1 MSTIGPDHIPTV
13 IETILMLSQ
22 IGGCC
27 LIIRAWLT
35 YGFYAI
41 LNIPEFAVPYLT
53 KKSALL
59 LRKKILRCAS
69 PEIISTL
76 SLHR

>member
-13 IETILMLSQ
+13 IDHILMLSQ

-27 LIIRAWLT
+27 LTIRAWLT

-41 LNIPEFAVPYLT
+41 LNTLEFAVLYLT
-53 KKSALL
+53 KN
-59 LRKKILRCAS
+59 LRFTLRAKKFFAQLR
-69 PEIISTL
+69 
-76 SLHR
+76 RK